1 MSSIAAKYA
10 VVDGKTKFLPVK
22 TLTYYNNSTSHY
34 VLVPFTYA
42 NNVLDVATIPGFTPS
57 DGEGQNNGFSW
68 RMVKEMGGLGLVQ
81 RLGPDFIDWAS
92 SYIGGVDS
100 GSISIFTAPIMTK
113 VQMSVPSSSSI
124 LNSQYA
130 ARTGL
135 SEPPTGDQFVTG
147 SDSTNWDTAWVF
159 KTPLVL
165 KYRSSGT
172 VYYASFYT
180 QFTNPQ

>member
-22 TLTYYNNSTSHY
+22 TLTYHNGTTNHT

-42 NNVLDVATIPGFTPS
+42 NNVLDVATIPGFIPS
-57 DGEGQNNGFSW
+57 NGQGDSYGYSW
-68 RMVKEMGGLGLVQ
+68 RMVKEMGGVGLVQ
-81 RLGPDFIDWAS
+81 KLGPDFIDWAS
-92 SYIGGVDS
+92 SYTGADS

-113 VQMSVPSSSSI
+113 VQMSVPSNGSI
-124 LNSQYA
+124 LNGQYA

-135 SEPPTGDQFVTG
+135 SEPPTSSEFVTG

-180 QFTNPQ
+180 QFTNPN